1 MSTLA
6 KAVLPTGHVFAG
18 LPARGAKA
26 LLVDPPWDYKNYNA
40 VIGNRDARNHYP
52 TMSRR
57 AILELPV
64 RHLASD
70 GGCHLF
76 LWVTDP
82 FFEFAFEV
90 LDAWGFKFSSIAFQ
104 WAKLNP
110 SVDPT
115 GPFMLADF
123 HVGMGHTT
131 RKNPEL
137 VLLGRSGSPRSRSRA
152 VRELIIAPR
161 REHSRKPDEV
171 RERIERYCDGP
182 YVELFARSSRPG
194 WITWGPERTK
204 FDAEPWREA
213 AE

>member
-64 RHLASD
+64 HDLASP

-76 LWVTDP
+76 LWTTSP

-90 LDAWGFKFSSIAFQ
+90 IRAWGFKFSSIGFN
-104 WAKLNP
+104 WTKLKKKIDP
-110 SVDPT
+110 AGQFAVDDF
-115 GPFMLADF
+115 FM
-123 HVGMGHTT
+123 GMGHTT
-131 RKNPEL
+131 RKGPEL
-137 VLLGRSGSPRSRSRA
+137 CLLARSGCPHRLGGK
-152 VRELIIAPR
+152 VRELIISPV
-161 REHSRKPDEV
+161 REHSRKPDELYDV
-171 RERIERYCDGP
+171 IEDCSPGP
-182 YVELFARSSRPG
+182 YLELFARRTRVD
-194 WITWGPERTK
+194 WRQWGNEVPQ
-204 FDAEPWREA
+204 AVA
-213 AE
+213 ADVSTVF